1 MKKVVILL
9 LVCAFGFSVAFLGS
23 PEQVKAA
30 DKEPIKIGSIL
41 NLTGPIAFIGP
52 LFKNG
57 IVKALEEENYMVGGR
72 KIVLIPEDAAADM
85 NVCLQKAKKLVERDK
100 VNIIIGP
107 LMGDAHMAIAPYL
120 ADKKVITSTFYCGD
134 LELTKYKNWFI
145 YPTTL
150 VGLTAPVGYYA
161 AELGYKTMITAG
173 TDYAGGHGFIKGIKL
188 AFEEKGGEVVQQVW
202 WPVGN
207 KDFGP
212 YLSSLKKADVIG
224 YFVEGPSAAQ
234 LFLSQYHEFGV
245 KTPLLGT
252 TLAADMPD
260 QITSQLG
267 DSVVGLKGQAL
278 YMANMD
284 TPMNKKWVA
293 AMTKQFGQTP
303 GGLESNSYAITRA
316 ILTALKATGGDDSYG
331 KLWPALL
338 KVKIETPQGPL
349 SVSPEGIAITNG
361 YIAELKKK
369 DGGYYWQAIKTYEGV
384 VDPRVKK

>member
-9 LVCAFGFSVAFLGS
+9 LACAFGFSVAFLGS

>member
-316 ILTALKATGGDDSYG
+316 ILTALKATGGDDSYS

>member
-1 MKKVVILL
+1 MKKVMILL

-23 PEQVKAA
+23 LEQVKAS

>member
-1 MKKVVILL
+1 MKKVMILL

-23 PEQVKAA
+23 LEQVKAS

-161 AELGYKTMITAG
+161 AELGHKTMITAG

-188 AFEEKGGEVVQQVW
+188 AFEEKGGKVVQDVW

-316 ILTALKATGGDDSYG
+316 ILTALKATGGDDSYS

-369 DGGYYWQAIKTYEGV
+369 DGGYYWEAIKTYEGV

>member
-212 YLSSLKKADVIG
+212 YLSSLKQADVIG

-316 ILTALKATGGDDSYG
+316 ILTALKATGGDDSYS

>member
-1 MKKVVILL
+1 
-9 LVCAFGFSVAFLGS
+9 
-23 PEQVKAA
+23 
-30 DKEPIKIGSIL
+30 
-41 NLTGPIAFIGP
+41 
-52 LFKNG
+52 
-57 IVKALEEENYMVGGR
+57 
-72 KIVLIPEDAAADM
+72 M

-316 ILTALKATGGDDSYG
+316 ILTALKATGGDDSYS